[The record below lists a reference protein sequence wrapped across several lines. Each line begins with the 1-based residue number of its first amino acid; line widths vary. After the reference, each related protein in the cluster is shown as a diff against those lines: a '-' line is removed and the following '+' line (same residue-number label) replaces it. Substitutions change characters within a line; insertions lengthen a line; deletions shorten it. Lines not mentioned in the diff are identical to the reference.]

1 MPVGLGGEQ
10 GWWCPTLD
18 DSPDDI
24 SGNGNNGTYQG
35 GMGTVADTGSG
46 GTRAYS
52 FDGTNDNLTTPYA
65 DTAIT
70 ASGVFSYSLW
80 VEYGSVAATS
90 GLMSGS
96 VQTGNVAVCTFFDT
110 YSSAR
115 GHHGLLNP
123 GVGGQY
129 SGRTFG
135 GDRDSIVVSQWY
147 HISYT
152 GDGSTA
158 RLYKDGVE
166 IGNATFGLFSSSAW
180 LNPLTLGCF
189 YTGSSPG
196 TKASFLNGKMDDCRI
211 YSRTITPT
219 EITHLATARGVLGG
233 PGSDGY
239 NAFTSAI
246 YNPRNYN
253 NTRYG

>member
-24 SGNGNNGTYQG
+24 SGNGNNGTYLG

-52 FDGTNDNLTTPYA
+52 FDGTDDEIDTGSTTILSNSVFTYA
-65 DTAIT
+65 FWTNSAP
-70 ASGVFSYSLW
+70 SPG
-80 VEYGSVAATS
+80 GTS
-90 GLMSGS
+90 GLMGQWGNASNTRGPLAAS
-96 VQTGNVAVCTFFDT
+96 STITTPSYTPVSFLYMSLATSYNPSQTLAGTAVAFDSTWHHVVCEFDGVNNETKIYVDGVLDASKAVNVPNTVVQTTDL
-110 YSSAR
+110 R
-115 GHHGLLNP
+115 
-123 GVGGQY
+123 
-129 SGRTFG
+129 FG
-135 GDRDSIVVSQWY
+135 
-147 HISYT
+147 
-152 GDGSTA
+152 
-158 RLYKDGVE
+158 
-166 IGNATFGLFSSSAW
+166 
-180 LNPLTLGCF
+180 
-189 YTGSSPG
+189 TGSG
-196 TKASFLNGKMDDCRI
+196 GWHAGLMDDIRG
-211 YSRTITPT
+211 YSRTLTQA

>member
-52 FDGTNDNLTTPYA
+52 LDGTNDYIDLNIGWNFSGPY
-65 DTAIT
+65 
-70 ASGVFSYSLW
+70 SYSYWIKKDPKKNVQVIGNRDSSSDGWLNYIGSSNNLVSYNDVTYTSASALILTNAVW
-80 VEYGSVAATS
+80 TSVA
-90 GLMSGS
+90 
-96 VQTGNVAVCTFFDT
+96 VTF
-110 YSSAR
+110 
-115 GHHGLLNP
+115 
-123 GVGGQY
+123 
-129 SGRTFG
+129 
-135 GDRDSIVVSQWY
+135 
-147 HISYT
+147 
-152 GDGSTA
+152 DGST
-158 RLYKDGVE
+158 LGIYKNGVLSSSVASGQQTVST
-166 IGNATFGLFSSSAW
+166 INATIGRYHSGIYYDGIIDDARIFERS
-180 LNPLTLGCF
+180 LTQ
-189 YTGSSPG
+189 
-196 TKASFLNGKMDDCRI
+196 A
-211 YSRTITPT
+211 

-253 NTRYG
+253 NTRFG